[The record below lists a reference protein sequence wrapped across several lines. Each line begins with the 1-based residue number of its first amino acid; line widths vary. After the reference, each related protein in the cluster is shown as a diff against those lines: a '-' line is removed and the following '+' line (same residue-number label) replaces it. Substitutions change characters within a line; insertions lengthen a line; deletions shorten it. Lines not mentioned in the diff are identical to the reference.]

1 MTRTLKR
8 GMGQRQVAEDARALD
23 GIIKYM
29 TTLQSTVTIRD
40 LVMTQNIE
48 AKPVLRL
55 LKILVSAGIVEKVGK
70 RQWVLTIPFAINP
83 KYNADTIAQEAAYNV

>member
-1 MTRTLKR
+1 
-8 GMGQRQVAEDARALD
+8 
-23 GIIKYM
+23 
-29 TTLQSTVTIRD
+29 
-40 LVMTQNIE
+40 
-48 AKPVLRL
+48 